1 MEILDHI
8 ASARNPVRLSTAC
21 LLVAGV
27 AGAGS
32 LLLLRGF
39 GSQPLP
45 NHLAAITV
53 DYPAEGSVFPP
64 EITPPTFLWRD
75 AAASATSWAI
85 DISFPD
91 RARGIR
97 VKASADRMHI
107 GEIDPEAVS
116 RNNEP
121 PKLTPEQ
128 AAARTWTPDAETWAA
143 IKKRSVE
150 APATIAITGFR
161 DEDLKQPVSSGRVTI
176 QTSRDPAGA
185 PIFYRDVPLMPN
197 QGDKGVIRPLA
208 PEAIGLIKWR
218 LRYLDE
224 PRSRVVMEKISTCAN
239 CHSFS
244 ADGKTLGLDVDGPAN
259 DRGLYALIPVAKQTS
274 IRTQDV
280 IKWPTVRDAKVPRL
294 RAAFMSQVSPD
305 GRYVLST
312 IDDPDAARRAG
323 GRTLEDKYYTANFL
337 DYRFLQ
343 VFYPT
348 RGILAWYD
356 RATRD
361 LQPLPGADDPR
372 YVQTGGVWSRDGKY
386 VVFARA
392 EAKTPYPPG
401 VGMALYANDP
411 NETQIQYDL
420 YRMPFHDGKGGQPER
435 IAGASANGMSNSF
448 PKVSPDGRWIV
459 FVECRNGMVMRPDGK
474 LYIVPFEGGEARLM
488 KCNTPLM
495 NSWHT
500 FSPNGR
506 WLAFSS
512 KSRSPYTQLYLT
524 HVDADGNDT
533 PPILVD
539 NATAAN
545 RAVNLPEFANIPR
558 GGLEKIDPVATEFYR
573 MENTAIDLMTKNQF
587 GDAIPVWR
595 KALEMDPADGR
606 AHFNLGYSLSQ
617 TGDLREALGEYR
629 KTCDLSPDNPV
640 AFAEFALALAQDGQA
655 DEAIANYRKSL
666 ALDAANPK
674 VQADLGTMLYEKG
687 LIAEGLEHLERAIAL
702 NPESADAHNKL
713 AVVLVKI
720 GKTAE
725 ATAQL
730 EKAVE
735 LAPDSV
741 EYRFSLAYVLGLAER
756 FADAIPQLQKAVEL
770 SGGQDW
776 KCYDMLGGMYSKTGH
791 PDDAIQAWRRALDLA
806 AAEHNEEL
814 VRALRAKLAGHEQS
828 K

>member
-1 MEILDHI
+1 
-8 ASARNPVRLSTAC
+8 
-21 LLVAGV
+21 
-27 AGAGS
+27 
-32 LLLLRGF
+32 
-39 GSQPLP
+39 LP

-53 DYPAEGSVFPP
+53 DYPADGSVFPP

-75 AAASATSWAI
+75 TGASATSWAI
-85 DISFPD
+85 DITFPD
-91 RARGIR
+91 GARGIR
-97 VKASADRMHI
+97 VKPSADRMHI

-116 RNNEP
+116 RNNEL

-143 IKKRSVE
+143 IKRGSVE
-150 APATIAITGFR
+150 SPATIVITGFR
-161 DEDLKQPVSSGRVTI
+161 DADLKQPVSSGQVRI

-185 PIFYRDVPLMPN
+185 PVFYRDVPLMPN
-197 QGDKGVIRPLA
+197 QGEKGVIRPLA

-224 PRSRVVMEKISTCAN
+224 PRSRVVMEKIATCAN

-259 DRGLYALIPVAKQTS
+259 DRGLYALIPVAKETA

-280 IKWPTVRDAKVPRL
+280 IKWPTVRDPKVQRL

-323 GRTLEDKYYTANFL
+323 GRSLEDKYYVANFL

-356 RATRD
+356 RATKH
-361 LQPLPGADDPR
+361 LQPLPGADDSR
-372 YVQTGGVWSRDGKY
+372 YVQTDGVWSRDGKY
-386 VVFARA
+386 IVFARA

-401 VGMALYANDP
+401 VRMALYANDP
-411 NETQIQYDL
+411 NENQIQYDL
-420 YRMPFHDGKGGQPER
+420 YRMPFNEGKGGQPER
-435 IAGASANGMSNSF
+435 IAGASANGMSNNF

-459 FVECRNGMVMRPDGK
+459 FVRCRNGQIMRPDGK
-474 LYIVPFEGGEARLM
+474 LYIVPFEGGQERLM

-524 HVDADGNDT
+524 HIDANGNDT

-539 NATAAN
+539 NTTAAN

-587 GDAIPVWR
+587 GEAIPVWR

-617 TGDLREALGEYR
+617 TGDLRDALAEYG
-629 KTCDLSPDNPV
+629 KACDLSPDNPV
-640 AFAEFALALAQDGQA
+640 VFAEFALALAQDGQA

-666 ALDAANPK
+666 ALDASNPK

-687 LIAEGLEHLERAIAL
+687 LIAEGLEHLEKAIAL
-702 NPESADAHNKL
+702 NPDSADAHNKIA
-713 AVVLVKI
+713 AVEVKI
-720 GKTAE
+720 GQTAK
-725 ATAQL
+725 ATAHL
-730 EKAVE
+730 ERAVA

-741 EYRFSLAYVLGLAER
+741 EYRFSFAYVLGLAER

-776 KCYDMLGGMYSKTGH
+776 KCYDMLGAMYSKTGRQ
-791 PDDAIQAWRRALDLA
+791 DDAIQAWRRAVDLA

-814 VRALRAKLAGHEQS
+814 VRALRAKLAGYEQTR
-828 K
+828 